1 MSVDFHILIPARLD
15 STRLAQKALADIAG
29 RPLIVHVLERALDSG
44 ASSVQVATDSDRIAE
59 AVLAAGGRVVMTAPG
74 HRSGTDRLA
83 EAVELGN
90 FSDQDIV
97 VNLQGDEPGMPASCL
112 QQVAELLAADTDAS
126 MATLWQAIEST
137 REWSDPNVVKL
148 VVDNLGRALYFSRA
162 PIPHSRDAGWPEQ
175 QARRHVG
182 LYAYRAGALRQWTR
196 LPASP
201 LEQLE
206 SLEQLRALQAGWV
219 IVTDRACRS
228 IPPGID
234 TADDL
239 ARFRTL
245 VDGTVA

>member
-15 STRLAQKALADIAG
+15 STRLPQKALADIAG
-29 RPLIVHVLERALDSG
+29 RPLIVHVLERALNSG
-44 ASSVQVATDSDRIAE
+44 ANSVQVATDSDRIAE
-59 AVLAAGGRVVMTAPG
+59 AVQAAGGQVVMTAPG

-83 EAVELGN
+83 EAVEHGKL
-90 FSDQDIV
+90 SDQNIV

-112 QQVAELLAADTDAS
+112 QQVAELLAGDPDAS
-126 MATLWQAIEST
+126 MATLWQPLESA

-148 VVDNLGRALYFSRA
+148 VVDNPGRALYFSRA
-162 PIPHSRDAGWPEQ
+162 PIPHSRDGDWPRQ

-182 LYAYRAGALRQWTR
+182 LYAYRVGALRQWAR

-201 LEQLE
+201 LEQIE

-219 IVTDRACRS
+219 IVTDQACQS

-239 ARFRTL
+239 ARFRSM
-245 VDGTVA
+245 VGSPVG